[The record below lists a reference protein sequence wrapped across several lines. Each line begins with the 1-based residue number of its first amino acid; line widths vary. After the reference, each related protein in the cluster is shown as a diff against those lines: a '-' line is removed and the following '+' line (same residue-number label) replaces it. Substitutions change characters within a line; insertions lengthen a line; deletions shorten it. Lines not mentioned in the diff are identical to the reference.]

1 MKIKRT
7 MSVLSAMLIMLTAVC
22 GCFAVSA
29 NAAGTM
35 TYSYVISTSEA
46 VNAFEGKVFYPKESL
61 SVESITFSGQKND
74 KIGTILFNDSNVSVP
89 FNFSGGQT
97 LITVV
102 FNVNGDYNVSDIY
115 TEITDFYSNAT
126 VATGNIPFDYSNVI
140 DGEVVSC
147 GHTDID
153 TPANSYV
160 NKKYVVTYNYKE
172 NPGAQTKTK
181 YIKDVWSNLNNAK
194 RIAEFGM
201 PKINNP
207 YYTYSVD
214 TANYSGSYTTIYA
227 VMSETDKQYTVY
239 LDGTEQGEYAYLD
252 MTTVTTSGQK
262 DFLINGVR
270 VASGTS
276 FSFYVTGDTNITT
289 ESPTGTVSES
299 ATLVSNALYVSD
311 YGQTA
316 AKVKMELLASATSTN
331 FKRMGVA
338 FATESRSVNDI
349 KAAVKSINTGTGTS
363 NKIAVHNSRVD
374 NPNISGQ
381 YQFIYAPYVSVSKVS
396 GNTQLFFYSYVENND
411 NTITISQASQVSFS
425 NVLA

>member
-7 MSVLSAMLIMLTAVC
+7 LSVLSAMLIMLTAVC

-35 TYSYVISTSEA
+35 TYSFVVTTSEE
-46 VNAFEGKVFYPKESL
+46 VNAFEGKIFYPKDAL
-61 SVESITFSGQKND
+61 SVNTITFNGQKND
-74 KIGTILFNDSNVSVP
+74 KIGTVLFNDSNVSVP
-89 FNFSGGQT
+89 FDFVGGKT
-97 LITVV
+97 MITVV
-102 FNVNGDYNVSDIY
+102 FNVNGDYNAADIS
-115 TEITDFYSNAT
+115 TEISDFYSNAT
-126 VATGNIPFDYSNVI
+126 VATGNIPFEYANVI

-160 NKKYVVTYNYKE
+160 NKKYRITYNFME
-172 NPGAQTKTK
+172 TPEAQSKTK
-181 YIKDVWSNLNNAK
+181 YIKDVWSNLKNAK
-194 RIAEFGM
+194 QIAELDM

-207 YYTYSVD
+207 YYTYSLES
-214 TANYSGSYTTIYA
+214 ANYSGYTTIYA
-227 VMSETDKQYTVY
+227 TMSNTAKQYSVY

-252 MTTVTTSGQK
+252 MATVSTSEQK

-270 VASGTS
+270 VACGTS
-276 FSFYVTGDTNITT
+276 FSFYVTDDINITT
-289 ESPTGTVSES
+289 EAPTGTISDT
-299 ATLVSNALYVSD
+299 ATLVNNALYVSD

-338 FATESRSVNDI
+338 LATENRSDNDI
-349 KAAVKSINTGTGTS
+349 LAAINSVTTGTGTS
-363 NKIAVHNSRVD
+363 NQIVVHNSKVK

-396 GNTQLFFYSYVENND
+396 GNTQVFFRSFVENND
-411 NTITISQASQVSFS
+411 GEITLSQVSHVSFS

>member
-7 MSVLSAMLIMLTAVC
+7 LSVLSAMLIMLTAVC

-35 TYSYVISTSEA
+35 TYSFVVTTSEE
-46 VNAFEGKVFYPKESL
+46 VNAFEGKIFYPKDVL
-61 SVESITFSGQKND
+61 SVNTITFNGQKND
-74 KIGTILFNDSNVSVP
+74 KIGTVLFNDSNVSVP
-89 FNFSGGQT
+89 FDFVGGKT
-97 LITVV
+97 MITVV
-102 FNVNGDYNVSDIY
+102 FNVNGDYNAADIS
-115 TEITDFYSNAT
+115 TEISDFYSNAT
-126 VATGNIPFDYSNVI
+126 VATGNIPFEYANVI

-160 NKKYVVTYNYKE
+160 NKKYRITYNFME
-172 NPGAQTKTK
+172 TPEAQSKTK
-181 YIKDVWSNLNNAK
+181 YIKDVWSNLKNAK
-194 RIAEFGM
+194 QIAELDM

-207 YYTYSVD
+207 YYTYSLES
-214 TANYSGSYTTIYA
+214 ANYSGYTTIYA
-227 VMSETDKQYTVY
+227 TMSNTAKQYSVY

-252 MTTVTTSGQK
+252 MATVSTSEQK

-270 VASGTS
+270 VACGTS
-276 FSFYVTGDTNITT
+276 FSFYVTDDINITT
-289 ESPTGTVSES
+289 EAPTGTISDT
-299 ATLVSNALYVSD
+299 ATLVNNALYVSD

-338 FATESRSVNDI
+338 LATENRSDNDI
-349 KAAVKSINTGTGTS
+349 LAAINSVMTGTGTS
-363 NKIAVHNSRVD
+363 NQIVVHNSKVK

-396 GNTQLFFYSYVENND
+396 GNTQVFFRSFVENND
-411 NTITISQASQVSFS
+411 GEITLSQVSHVSFS